1 MAQSG
6 EPIWISSTVFSLFN
20 EKIGNATNALLLAFS
35 CNLQVDSQCNFHLPD
50 NPTLAACIPYHTTSS
65 PSTARTSV
73 GIGIFSRIK
82 SFFSENM
89 ASSKVYS
96 FHQKVQWLEN
106 YSSVL
111 STVSLAIHQLLL
123 SFISHPDGCLCV
135 FNPTLVICILSLT
148 NVSRFW
154 ETKYWRGPHLSS
166 AFLS

>member
-1 MAQSG
+1 MNPSG
-6 EPIWISSTVFSLFN
+6 YPQLFFSLFN

-50 NPTLAACIPYHTTSS
+50 NLTLAACLPHHTTLS

-73 GIGIFSRIK
+73 CIGIFSRTK

-148 NVSRFW
+148 NVSRF
-154 ETKYWRGPHLSS
+154 
-166 AFLS
+166 